1 MALSE
6 RTRGSTLAS
15 VLARRATT
23 DPGRA
28 YLRFQDEVYSIGRI
42 ESDAESMAAALANL
56 GVQAGDRI
64 ALVLPPRPEFAVA
77 MFAAAKL
84 GASIVPLNPRATN
97 GDLHYMLRQSGA
109 SCAVTI
115 ERAFGRDYLEIFED
129 LMPQL
134 PELQYVVTVGE
145 EDLWYDDR
153 IFQYE
158 DLLSSG
164 AGRDYAASEAED
176 GGGDRAAGDTFA
188 LVYTSGTTGKAKAV
202 ELTHENLLAAAEG
215 TAAGLGLTATDRVIG
230 VSALF
235 HVFGIGPGLLSTL
248 VSGASIVLQEEADA
262 SRTLDDVERFSAT
275 VHFGTPTLFLEELAA
290 QRLQPRDLSSLRL
303 ALIAGAP
310 VGDELVARLS
320 RDFGVTVTTAYTLT
334 EAASTVTMT
343 VPGDLEQKRR
353 FTVGRAIAGT
363 EVRVLDPDGSPLP
376 VESVGEIRIKGPGV
390 MRGYYRQPRESSASY
405 DGEGFLLTGDLGLVD
420 EEGYLHLVGR
430 TKDVIIRSG
439 FKVYPREVEA
449 RIESHPAVREVAV
462 LGIADSL
469 LGEAICVCIVPEEG
483 AIVSEP
489 EILDWCRESLAEAK
503 VPDFVSFCDELPRT
517 VTGRLRRGELTR
529 RIQAERSSS

>member
-1 MALSE
+1 MALPE
-6 RTRGSTLAS
+6 RNAGSTLAS

-28 YLRFQDEVYSIGRI
+28 YLRFQDQVYSVGRI
-42 ESDAESMAAALANL
+42 ESDAESLAAALANL

-64 ALVLPPRPEFAVA
+64 ALVLTPRPEFAVA

-84 GASIVPLNPRATN
+84 GASIVPLDPSASTL
-97 GDLHYMLRQSGA
+97 DLHYMLRQSGA

-115 ERAFGRDYLEIFED
+115 ERAFGREYLEIFED

-134 PELQYVVTVGE
+134 PELQYVVTVGD

-158 DLLSSG
+158 DLISSG
-164 AGRDYAASEAED
+164 AGRDYAPD
-176 GGGDRAAGDTFA
+176 GEGGEGPDATFA

-202 ELTHENLLAAAEG
+202 ELTHRNLLSAAEG
-215 TAAGLGLTATDRVIG
+215 TAEGLGLTSADRVIG

-248 VSGASIVLQEEADA
+248 VSGASLVLQEAGGA
-262 SRTLDDVERFSAT
+262 AAALDDVERFSAT
-275 VHFGTPTLFLEELAA
+275 VQYGTPTLFVSALEV
-290 QRLQPRDLSSLRL
+290 QRAQPRDISSLRL
-303 ALIAGAP
+303 AVVAGAP
-310 VGDELVARLS
+310 VGDELVGRLS
-320 RDFGVTVTTAYTLT
+320 HDFGVPVTTAYTLT

-343 VPGDLEQKRR
+343 LPSDPEQKRR
-353 FTVGRAIAGT
+353 FTAGRAVPGT
-363 EVRVLDPDGSPLP
+363 EIRVLGPDGAPLP

-390 MRGYYRQPRESSASY
+390 MRGYYRQPRETAAAF
-405 DGEGFLLTGDLGLVD
+405 DAEGFLLTGDLGIID

-439 FKVYPREVEA
+439 FNVYPREVEA
-449 RIESHPAVREVAV
+449 RIESHPAVREAAV

-469 LGEAICVCIVPEEG
+469 LGEAICACVVPEEG

-489 EILDWCRESLAEAK
+489 EVLDWCRESLAEAK
-503 VPDFVSFCDELPRT
+503 VPDFVHFCDELPRSD
-517 VTGRLRRGELTR
+517 TGKLRRGELTR
-529 RIQAERSSS
+529 RIKAERSSS

>member
-1 MALSE
+1 MALPE

-28 YLRFQDEVYSIGRI
+28 YVRFQDQVYSVGRI

-64 ALVLPPRPEFAVA
+64 ALVLPPRPEFVVA

-97 GDLHYMLRQSGA
+97 VDLQYMLRQSGA

-115 ERAFGRDYLEIFED
+115 ESAFGRDYLELFED

-164 AGRDYAASEAED
+164 AGRDYAAPAD
-176 GGGDRAAGDTFA
+176 GQSAGACGDTFA

-215 TAAGLGLTATDRVIG
+215 TAAGLGLTGTDRVIG

-248 VSGASIVLQEEADA
+248 LSGASIVLQEETDA
-262 SRTLDDVERFSAT
+262 SGTLDDVERFAAT
-275 VHFGTPTLFLEELAA
+275 VHFGTPTVFLEELAA
-290 QRLQPRDLSSLRL
+290 QSLHPRDLSSLRL
-303 ALIAGAP
+303 ALVAGAP

-320 RDFGVTVTTAYTLT
+320 HDFAVPVTTAYTLT

-343 VPGDLEQKRR
+343 VPADPEQKRR
-353 FTVGRAIAGT
+353 FTVGRAIGGT

-439 FKVYPREVEA
+439 FNVYPREVEA

-469 LGEAICVCIVPEEG
+469 LGEAICACIVPEEG

-489 EILDWCRESLAEAK
+489 EILDWCRESLADAK

-529 RIQAERSSS
+529 QIEAERSSS